1 MIQLFMDTSYKT
13 MTIAIIENDK
23 IVSFYHEH
31 SFKTQSELA
40 MPTLDKMVTEANI
53 KPNQIDEM
61 IITSGPGS
69 YTGVRIA
76 MSIAKTLSAI
86 SDIKVKT
93 ITSLELFVSSNE
105 KTLVVFDARSDRA
118 YFGLFN
124 DKTYIQG
131 PAVLPIDDIKKIV
144 EKDNP
149 IVVGDGHLFEEADNF
164 DLNETMLL
172 NAIKNAT
179 LIDDVDHLKPLYLKE
194 MSAY

>member
-1 MIQLFMDTSYKT
+1 MS
-13 MTIAIIENDK
+13 IAIVENNK
-23 IVSFYHEH
+23 IVSFYHEY

-40 MPTLDKMVTEANI
+40 MPTLDKIIKEAKI
-53 KPNQIDEM
+53 QPKQIDEM
-61 IITSGPGS
+61 IITIGPGS

-86 SDIKVKT
+86 SEIKIRT
-93 ITSLELFVSSNE
+93 ITSLELFVASNE

-124 DKTYIQG
+124 EKTYIKG
-131 PAVLPIDDIKKIV
+131 PAVLPIDDIKKIIK
-144 EKDNP
+144 EENP
-149 IVVGDGHLFEEADNF
+149 KIVGDGHLFDTTDNF
-164 DLNETMLL
+164 ELNETMLL

>member
-13 MTIAIIENDK
+13 MSLAIVENNK
-23 IVSFYHEH
+23 IVSFYHEY

-40 MPTLDKMVTEANI
+40 MPTLDKIIKEA
-53 KPNQIDEM
+53 KMQPNQIDEM

-118 YFGLFN
+118 YFGLFK
-124 DKTYIQG
+124 DKAYIQG
-131 PAVLPIDDIKKIV
+131 PSVLPIDDITKIV
-144 EKDNP
+144 EKHNP
-149 IVVGDGHLFEEADNF
+149 SIVGDGHLFDEVDNF
-164 DLNETMLL
+164 ELNEAMLL
-172 NAIKNAT
+172 SAIKNAT